1 MTDPQVPAQ
10 PDPGTQPTQPVPP
23 LGQQPYTYP
32 TPPQPQPQPV
42 QVPGA
47 PAGGAASPG
56 DTVSFAQQPYG
67 ATATL
72 APPQPYAASETPPPS
87 ANGSR
92 GRAVWVGVG
101 AVLAGLVL
109 LLAGFGLGRATAPS
123 SGGPASL
130 VDAVRMAQQGTLPC
144 GTAGPND
151 RVGAFV
157 IRLCRLSPGQNGP
170 GNAPFG
176 PFGGNGGGNRGNG
189 NGNGNDPGNGSAN
202 GSANGSGNGGGA

>member
-32 TPPQPQPQPV
+32 TPPQPAGWQQSGQPV

-47 PAGGAASPG
+47 PAPGSASPG
-56 DTVSFAQQPYG
+56 DTATFAQQPYG
-67 ATATL
+67 TTATL
-72 APPQPYAASETPPPS
+72 APPQPYAAPTSRPV
-87 ANGSR
+87 NGSR
-92 GRAVWVGVG
+92 NRAVMVGVG
-101 AVLAGLVL
+101 AVVAGLVL

-123 SGGPASL
+123 SNGPSSL

-151 RVGAFV
+151 RVGAF
-157 IRLCRLSPGQNGP
+157 ITRLCQLAPGRNGP
-170 GNAPFG
+170 GTGPFG

-189 NGNGNDPGNGSAN
+189 NGNGSGNGSAN
-202 GSANGSGNGGGA
+202 GSGA